1 MKMVHVTI
9 RTKCMEESIKFYE
22 EVVGLKIQRD
32 LRPMGGAIV
41 FMAENEGETQVE
53 LIENPEEAY
62 SGAGLSIGFAC
73 EDVEGKRETL
83 IEKGFEVTPIISPNP
98 RTKFFFVNDPNG
110 VQVQFI

>member
-22 EVVGLKIQRD
+22 EVVGLKVQVD

-41 FMAENEGETQVE
+41 FMAENEGDTEVE
-53 LIENPEEAY
+53 LIENPQEAY
-62 SGAGLSIGFAC
+62 SGAGISMGFHT
-73 EDVEGKRETL
+73 EDVEGKHVEL
-83 IEKGFEVTPIISPNP
+83 KEKGFEVTPIISPNP
-98 RTKFFFVNDPNG
+98 NTKFFFVNDPNG

>member
-22 EVVGLKIQRD
+22 EVVGLKLQAD

-41 FMAENEGETQVE
+41 FLAENEGDTEVE
-53 LIENPEEAY
+53 LIEDPENAY
-62 SGAGLSIGFAC
+62 TGAGISMGFHTA
-73 EDVEGKRETL
+73 DVEVKHAEL
-83 IEKGFEVTPIISPNP
+83 KEKGYEVTPIISPNP